1 MDCTRLP
8 LPRTAHISTNPYTA
22 HSACD
27 LPAPL
32 HFYRAMQKRPP
43 QTQAMQ
49 EVLTDMAIEDA
60 LLAQEEEVEA
70 EAQISALLAAL
81 KEAKLVE
88 ESAAKA
94 IEAERWDGSLHAHRP
109 GEWDDVALVMPRPLV
124 PNAEMPLLSQPLV
137 KWPTDD
143 GTACSAPP
151 VSPRERLASLRE
163 RCRKSQLSWS
173 ISDSADDLASRL
185 YRALQYSKRA
195 M

>member
-1 MDCTRLP
+1 MSSSRDRMDCTRLP
-8 LPRTAHISTNPYTA
+8 LPRTAHISTNPYSA

-49 EVLTDMAIEDA
+49 EVLTDMAIDDA
-60 LLAQEEEVEA
+60 LLAQEEDVEA

-88 ESAAKA
+88 EGAAKA

-109 GEWDDVALVMPRPLV
+109 GEWDDVALVMPRPLQRCHYYRSHW
-124 PNAEMPLLSQPLV
+124 LSGPQMMGRPAVRRQSLHAR
-137 KWPTDD
+137 D
-143 GTACSAPP
+143 
-151 VSPRERLASLRE
+151 SPRCGRGAARAS
-163 RCRKSQLSWS
+163 
-173 ISDSADDLASRL
+173 
-185 YRALQYSKRA
+185 
-195 M
+195 